1 MNDIHENSGLLY
13 KYSTCKYVHVHT
25 VHVVP
30 TQQWTIC
37 TTVREVNQVSTRIG
51 SHITSDSRMT
61 EHVTSLDVNA
71 VVVVGAERVVALGAL
86 ALSRLVTRLE
96 TLEAEDVE
104 ALGQDG
110 VLLLDLA

>member
-1 MNDIHENSGLLY
+1 MKIQV
-13 KYSTCKYVHVHT
+13 YSINILHASKYVHTVH

-30 TQQWTIC
+30 TQQWTIHVC
-37 TTVREVNQVSTRIG
+37 TIVREVNQVSTRTG
-51 SHITSDSRMT
+51 SHITSDRRMT

-71 VVVVGAERVVALGAL
+71 VVVVGAERVVALGTL
-86 ALSRLVTRLE
+86 ALSRLVPRLE